1 MLLSKFQMTLGR
13 GGGGG
18 EEEVIGDNGLQQSR
32 CIQPPIH
39 NSRLLYVKNAVTWQG
54 EAVCPWPC
62 QYTMAVG
69 RVDIVLFPECLY
81 FWSSVRGQE
90 SVT

>member
-1 MLLSKFQMTLGR
+1 MGCNKVGVSSPRYTTAGCCMHK
-13 GGGGG
+13 
-18 EEEVIGDNGLQQSR
+18 D
-32 CIQPPIH
+32 
-39 NSRLLYVKNAVTWQG
+39 AVTWQV